1 VEKSLNTNSRWSS
14 DLIKTAAA
22 LVAANFFFG
31 TNVIAVKK
39 ISPFYISPISL
50 GYLRMLF
57 ATLVFLILP
66 FFYKKHEKIK
76 REDLPAILLAA
87 LTGISLNQILSING
101 IANTNPIHASLL
113 NMATPIFVSILA
125 AFFLK
130 DGFGRS
136 KIIGLAMGIS
146 GAWLMII
153 TKNHGVSQNPA
164 TLIGDFMVLLA
175 AVCYSSYLV
184 LIKNITGK
192 YHFIT
197 ILKYVFL
204 TGTILSTPYCYSDFI
219 KIQWTEIPSSA
230 YYWFFHVLFL
240 ATFLAYLLMNWGVQ
254 QWGPSKTGSFV
265 YFQPL
270 FGTLASIFILNEELT
285 VLKIIAGALIIAGVW
300 INSIQ
305 QRKKAIQ

>member
-1 VEKSLNTNSRWSS
+1 MERSSNTNANHTR
-14 DLIKTAAA
+14 DFLKTAAA

-39 ISPFYISPISL
+39 ISPLYISPVSL

-57 ATLVFLILP
+57 ATAVFFILP
-66 FFYKKHEKIK
+66 YLYNKHERIQKKDMLTII
-76 REDLPAILLAA
+76 AAA

-113 NMATPIFVSILA
+113 NMATPIFVSMLA

-130 DGFGRS
+130 ESFGWN
-136 KIIGLAMGIS
+136 KITGLLLGIS

-153 TKNHGVSQNPA
+153 TRNHGSSQNPA
-164 TLIGDFMVLLA
+164 TLLGDTMVLLA
-175 AVCYSSYLV
+175 AVCYSTYLI
-184 LIKNITGK
+184 LIKKVTGK

-204 TGTILSTPYCYSDFI
+204 IGSIASTPYCIGDFLTI
-219 KIQWTEIPSSA
+219 EWGNIPVASL
-230 YYWFFHVLFL
+230 YWLFHVLFL

-270 FGTLASIFILNEELT
+270 FGTLASMFILNEELT
-285 VLKIIAGALIIAGVW
+285 ALKIVAGLLIVAGVW
-300 INSIQ
+300 MNSLQLRGKTIQ
-305 QRKKAIQ
+305 

>member
-1 VEKSLNTNSRWSS
+1 MEKYSNT
-14 DLIKTAAA
+14 KTNYTGQFLKIAAA

-39 ISPFYISPISL
+39 ISPVFIPPISL

-57 ATLVFLILP
+57 ATVVFFLVS
-66 FFYKKHEKIK
+66 FFMKKQEKIK
-76 REDLPAILLAA
+76 KEDYPSIFFAA

-101 IANTNPIHASLL
+101 IATTNPIHASLL

-125 AFFLK
+125 TLFLK
-130 DGFGRS
+130 ERFGWN
-136 KIIGLAMGIS
+136 KAIGLLLGIA

-153 TKNHGVSQNPA
+153 TRANGTSQNPA
-164 TLIGDFMVLLA
+164 TVLGDAMVLIA
-175 AVCYSSYLV
+175 AICYSSYLI
-184 LIKNITGK
+184 LIKKIAGR

-204 TGTILSTPYCYSDFI
+204 IGTLCSTPYCIRGFI
-219 KIQWTEIPSSA
+219 EISWVSIPLSA
-230 YYWFFHVLFL
+230 YYWLFHVLFL

-270 FGTLASIFILNEELT
+270 FGTLAAIWVLNEELT
-285 VLKIIAGALIIAGVW
+285 TLKLVAGSLIVAGVW
-300 INSIQ
+300 INSFNA
-305 QRKKAIQ
+305 RKNTSQ

>member
-1 VEKSLNTNSRWSS
+1 MEKSLNTNSQRSN
-14 DLIKTAAA
+14 DFIKTAAA

-39 ISPFYISPISL
+39 ISPDYISPISL

-57 ATLVFLILP
+57 ATIVFLLLP
-66 FFYKKHEKIK
+66 YFYKKHEKIK
-76 REDLPAILLAA
+76 KEDLPTILLAA

-101 IANTNPIHASLL
+101 ISATNPIHASLL
-113 NMATPIFVSILA
+113 NMATPIFVSLLA
-125 AFFLK
+125 AIFLK
-130 DGFGRS
+130 DGFGWN
-136 KIIGLAMGIS
+136 KIIGLIMGIA

-153 TKNHGVSQNPA
+153 TKNHGISQNPA
-164 TLIGDFMVLLA
+164 TIIGDFMVLLA

-184 LIKNITGK
+184 LIKNLTGK

-204 TGTILSTPYCYSDFI
+204 IGTILSTPYCYSDFI
-219 KIQWTEIPSSA
+219 QIQWAEIPINA
-230 YYWFFHVLFL
+230 FYWFFHVLFL

-285 VLKIIAGALIIAGVW
+285 LLKIIAGTLIVAGVW
-300 INSIQ
+300 MNSIQ
-305 QRKKAIQ
+305 PRKRVTQ

>member
-1 VEKSLNTNSRWSS
+1 MEKSLNTNSHWTS
-14 DLIKTAAA
+14 DFIKTAAA

-39 ISPFYISPISL
+39 ISPLYISPISL

-57 ATLVFLILP
+57 ATIVFLILP
-66 FFYKKHEKIK
+66 FVYRKHEKIK
-76 REDLPAILLAA
+76 REDLPTILLAA

-125 AFFLK
+125 AIFLK
-130 DGFGRS
+130 DGFGRN
-136 KIIGLAMGIS
+136 KIIGLVLGIS

-153 TKNHGVSQNPA
+153 TKNQGVSQNPA

-175 AVCYSSYLV
+175 AICYSSYLV

-204 TGTILSTPYCYSDFI
+204 TGTILSTPYCFSDFI
-219 KIQWTEIPSSA
+219 KIQWTEIPINA

-285 VLKIIAGALIIAGVW
+285 LLKIIAGVLIIAGVW
-300 INSIQ
+300 MNSMQ
-305 QRKKAIQ
+305 QREKAIL